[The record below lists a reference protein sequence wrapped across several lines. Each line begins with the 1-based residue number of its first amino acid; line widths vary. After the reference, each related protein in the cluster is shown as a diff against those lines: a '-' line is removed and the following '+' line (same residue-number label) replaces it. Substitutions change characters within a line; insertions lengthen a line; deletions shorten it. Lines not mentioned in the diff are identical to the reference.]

1 MKNIKKLLIGL
12 LGILILSISSC
23 QHSNTENPDGLI
35 AITHANII
43 DMDDGAISTEMT
55 ILIKGNIITE
65 VAKDSKI
72 DVPSNARVV
81 NAKGKYVIPGLWD
94 MHAHTSSEAN
104 TRNVTYPLFI
114 SNGVTGIRV
123 MASDCFEP
131 CWELNMTIE
140 QSKKL
145 QKEVKNKTLIGPR
158 ALLASTYIRGSQ
170 PGDSSTVKAPGTKEH
185 GKELVRLLIGRGVDF
200 IKIYDELSRDAYFG
214 IAEEANKQGIVFA
227 GHVPVAIKA
236 SEASDAGQKSMEH
249 CCAGSL
255 FEECSL
261 MEEELRMK
269 IVELINSEN
278 PKDANKLVL
287 QMVKS
292 YDDAKCQAVYRKFIA
307 NGTWFVPTLLAAER
321 DQPIRSNWRTDPRLK
336 YIPKDEI
343 KWWNDNEEN
352 IQELYGSSHPEI
364 REKRFEMVRDMNKA
378 GVKLLAGADCGI
390 YGTFW
395 GSGLHDE
402 LALLVEAGL
411 TELEALQSATINA
424 VEYAQLSDSLGK
436 IKEGMIA
443 DVILLD
449 ANPLEK
455 ISNTQRIHLVITN
468 GQFIDRQGLD
478 KILDKVAIEAAK

>member
-23 QHSNTENPDGLI
+23 QHSNTENPDGLF

-104 TRNVTYPLFI
+104 TRNILYPLFI
-114 SNGVTGIRV
+114 SYGVTSVRV
-123 MASDCFEP
+123 MAADCFEP
-131 CWELNMTIE
+131 CWELDMTIE
-140 QSKKL
+140 QSRKL

-158 ALLASTYIRGSQ
+158 ALLASTYINGAQ
-170 PGDSSTVKAPGTKEH
+170 PGDSSTVKAPRTKEH
-185 GKELVRLLIGRGVDF
+185 GKELVHLLIDRGVDF
-200 IKIYDELSRDAYFG
+200 IKVYDELPREAYFG
-214 IAEEANKQGIVFA
+214 ITEEAKKQGISVE
-227 GHVPVAIKA
+227 GHVPVAVKA
-236 SEASDAGQKSMEH
+236 SEASDAGQKTIEH

-255 FEECSL
+255 FEECSS

-292 YDDAKCQAVYRKFIA
+292 YDDAKCKELYQKFIA
-307 NGTWFVPTLLAAER
+307 NGTWYVPTLLASER
-321 DQPIRSNWRTDPRLK
+321 DQPIRLNWRTDPRLK
-336 YIPKDEI
+336 YIPKDEL
-343 KWWNDNEEN
+343 KWWYDNEEN
-352 IQELYGSSHPEI
+352 IQELYGPSYPEI
-364 REKRFEMVRDMNKA
+364 RKKRFEMVRDMNKA
-378 GVKLLAGADCGI
+378 GVNLLAGADCGI

-411 TELEALQSATINA
+411 TELEALQAATINA
-424 VEYAQLSDSLGK
+424 AEYAQLSDSLGK
-436 IKEGMIA
+436 IKKGMIS
-443 DVILLD
+443 DLILLD